1 MEGMGFEG
9 TLVLFV
15 IFQLVISFMVQSLV
29 TLAY

>member
-15 IFQLVISFMVQSLV
+15 IVQLVISFMVQSLV